1 MNASRVSSPPRPC
14 FGLTRATG
22 FMTAVVVACLVM
34 AAAPGKARA
43 QEAPPEASE
52 PTSLP
57 PPLQLRPHQQIAPA
71 PAPLLPAPAEA
82 TPLASGA
89 KVRTDVLQ
97 TINPDTVGTLTV
109 EEGGL
114 GIAMWS
120 GTSRN
125 LVDTLLPRL
134 PVNAASAAMRSL
146 MRRLLLSPAE
156 APRGESESGG
166 LIALRIE
173 LLAAMGDL
181 AGAHQLLTAI
191 PKRDHNERLIRI
203 DTDSRFLANDNHR
216 ACNLA
221 TRQIAERASSYWQK
235 AFIFCQALAGEHQ
248 KAALG
253 VSLLREMGAK
263 DEVFFSL
270 VEALAL
276 GAAADM
282 ESLPDPSPL
291 HLAVARAAKARL
303 PADVVSSN
311 RPGILK
317 TIATSPNASVELRL
331 EAAERAEAMGSLA
344 VDTLRQLYTSAS
356 FSDEEL
362 ANPLSKA
369 EAESGPLSRAL
380 LYRTSLVQTV
390 PTAQA
395 EVVARAL
402 SLAREGGLY
411 ASTVRVFLPLLKRI
425 PPSDELV
432 WFAPEAVR
440 ALFISGEHQAAR
452 IWFDLLRASSKYDK
466 DAKDAL
472 AALLPV
478 AHLAGYKDVDKWT
491 TDRLIGWW
499 RTIKESKEAG
509 KRATLL
515 YSLFDAL
522 GEKVPD
528 EAWETLLEGPQRI
541 TVAMPHPALWYR
553 LAFAANSSKAPAER
567 EVVASVQPNI
577 LVNAEGV
584 DVEAPLAA
592 AQAAPGIGRRR
603 LGETVLLSLLALG
616 ESGPGAA
623 DPVVLSRVLSS
634 LGTIGM
640 AAEARTLAIEAALA
654 GGL

>member
-1 MNASRVSSPPRPC
+1 
-14 FGLTRATG
+14 
-22 FMTAVVVACLVM
+22 
-34 AAAPGKARA
+34 
-43 QEAPPEASE
+43 
-52 PTSLP
+52 
-57 PPLQLRPHQQIAPA
+57 
-71 PAPLLPAPAEA
+71 
-82 TPLASGA
+82 
-89 KVRTDVLQ
+89 
-97 TINPDTVGTLTV
+97 
-109 EEGGL
+109 
-114 GIAMWS
+114 MWS

-125 LVDTLLPRL
+125 LVDMLLPRL
-134 PVNAASAAMRSL
+134 PVNAASTAMRSL
-146 MRRLLLSPAE
+146 MHRLLLSRAE
-156 APRGESESGG
+156 APQGESESGN

-181 AGAHQLLTAI
+181 AGVHQLLSAI
-191 PKRDHNERLIRI
+191 PKGDRNERLIRI
-203 DTDSRFLANDNHR
+203 DADSRFLANDNHR

-221 TRQIAERASSYWQK
+221 TRQIAEQASPYWQK

-253 VSLLREMGAK
+253 VSLLREIGDE
-263 DEVFFSL
+263 DEVFFNL

-276 GAAADM
+276 GGTVAM
-282 ESLPDPSPL
+282 ESLPDPTPL

-331 EAAERAEAMGSLA
+331 EAAERAESMGSLA
-344 VDTLRQLYTSAS
+344 ADTLRQLYTSAS

-395 EVVARAL
+395 EVVVRAL

-452 IWFDLLRASSKYDK
+452 VWFNLMRASSKYDK
-466 DAKDAL
+466 DANAAL

-478 AHLAGYKDVDKWT
+478 AHLAGYKDMDGWT

-499 RTIKESKEAG
+499 QAIKKGKEAG

-528 EAWETLLEGPQRI
+528 EAWETLLDGPQRI
-541 TVAMPHPALWYR
+541 TVAMPNPALWHR
-553 LAFAANSSKAPAER
+553 LAFAANSGELIAENK
-567 EVVASVQPNI
+567 VVTSVQPNI
-577 LVNAEGV
+577 LGDAEPVDDGAALAVENAMPGV
-584 DVEAPLAA
+584 
-592 AQAAPGIGRRR
+592 GRRR
-603 LGETVLLSLLALG
+603 LGETVLLS
-616 ESGPGAA
+616 
-623 DPVVLSRVLSS
+623 
-634 LGTIGM
+634 
-640 AAEARTLAIEAALA
+640 
-654 GGL
+654 